1 MLVTYNYTKLNGETR
16 DIVTDGRFE
25 QFIPKYILNQYA
37 VNHRHELSH
46 THARVFDTEKD
57 QWRTLI
63 QGKINYSK
71 TSFEDELNG
80 VEEEVDGENIQVPN
94 QSNTL
99 QEVADTL
106 TEVGKV
112 PRDVLNTICEKLE
125 RIERY
130 MYTERISSIAASTE
144 ITELIRYVKFEC

>member
-37 VNHRHELSH
+37 VNRRQELAP

-80 VEEEVDGENIQVPN
+80 VEEEVDGEEIQIPDK
-94 QSNTL
+94 SNTL
-99 QEVADTL
+99 QEVSDML
-106 TEVGKV
+106 TEVSEV
-112 PRDVLNTICEKLE
+112 PRDVLKTICEKLE
-125 RIERY
+125 RIDWM
-130 MYTERISSIAASTE
+130 MYNERISSMAASTE
-144 ITELIRYVKFEC
+144 MSELIRYVKLQC

>member
-37 VNHRHELSH
+37 VNHRHELSP